1 MGGNIGFQKAA
12 EATDDLIGN
21 KIAEK
26 ITRVSKT
33 LSKNNSERNEEEI
46 PRERYISPELRHKI
60 IDDLRLI

>member
-1 MGGNIGFQKAA
+1 MGGNIGFQKAG

-33 LSKNNSERNEEEI
+33 LSKNNSERNEVS
-46 PRERYISPELRHKI
+46 RTKT
-60 IDDLRLI
+60 